1 MISDSPEG
9 KGRSRFKRPESV
21 LVVVYTD
28 RGEVLMLNRT
38 RPKGF
43 WQSVTGSLKWG
54 EGVRQAAERELLEET
69 GLRASGR
76 LRDAR
81 RTERFPILPAWR
93 GRFAPSSHY
102 NREHL
107 FYLRLTSRRTI
118 RLNPREHSELRWLPI
133 SQAARL
139 ASSWTN
145 RDAILR
151 LIHRA

>member
-1 MISDSPEG
+1 MPTASQQRR
-9 KGRSRFKRPESV
+9 GRRRFKRPESV
-21 LVVVYTD
+21 LVVVYTS

-54 EGVRQAAERELLEET
+54 EGARQAAERELFEET
-69 GLRASGR
+69 GLRAAGR

-81 RTERFPILPAWR
+81 HTERFPILPAWR
-93 GRFAPSSHY
+93 SRFAPSSHY

-107 FYLRLTSRRTI
+107 FYLGLPSRRTV
-118 RLNPREHSELRWLPI
+118 RLNSREHSELRWLPI